1 MHDATSEPAAIRRL
15 TELIATQVI
24 WAALVLADAANWAA
38 AFVPGA
44 AREGAHAAAAEHA
57 TVAEAVE
64 AGRSRARDV
73 LEAGLG
79 GYADVLQVSDP
90 VRDGGS
96 IVVEIHGGLP
106 LFFGGP
112 GQDAPVRLPLD

>member
-1 MHDATSEPAAIRRL
+1 MHDSTSEPAAIARL
-15 TELIATQVI
+15 TESIATKVI
-24 WAALVLADAANWAA
+24 WAALVLAE
-38 AFVPGA
+38 VLGA
-44 AREGAHAAAAEHA
+44 AGEGAHAAAAEHA
-57 TVAEAVE
+57 TVAEAVD

-79 GYADVLQVSDP
+79 QYAGALQVSDP
-90 VRDGGS
+90 VQDGGS

-112 GQDAPVRLPLD
+112 GQDAPVR